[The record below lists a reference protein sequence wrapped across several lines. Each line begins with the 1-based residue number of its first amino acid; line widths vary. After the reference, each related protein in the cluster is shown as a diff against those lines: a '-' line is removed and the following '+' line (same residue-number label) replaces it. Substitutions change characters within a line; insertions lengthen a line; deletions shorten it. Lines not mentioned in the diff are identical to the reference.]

1 MKSQLFCFLMEARK
15 AGLARCTWALGA
27 FLLRGLGVL
36 LSDPV
41 RRIWEVSKMVVMA
54 YHWNIL
60 EYHTGII
67 IYLVD
72 N

>member
-27 FLLRGLGVL
+27 FLLRGLGVFVVG
-36 LSDPV
+36 SC
-41 RRIWEVSKMVVMA
+41 SKNLGGIKNGGTVMA

-67 IYLVD
+67 I
-72 N
+72 